1 MVPLKYLQNF
11 WRTLEMPLINCEILT
26 CFGNCVIVYTDAA
39 NPGATFAITKKST
52 LCSCSDFVNSRY
64 AKLL

>member
-1 MVPLKYLQNF
+1 
-11 WRTLEMPLINCEILT
+11 MPLINCEILT

-52 LCSCSDFVNSRY
+52 LCSCSDFINSRY